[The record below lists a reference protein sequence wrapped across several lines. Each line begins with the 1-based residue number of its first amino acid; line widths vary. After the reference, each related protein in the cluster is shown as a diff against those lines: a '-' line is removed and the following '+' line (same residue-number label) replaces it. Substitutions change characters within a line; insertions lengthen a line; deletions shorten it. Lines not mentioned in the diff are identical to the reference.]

1 MTLLAGVNRPE
12 SQEDVVGNWE
22 PAHSL
27 VKDAVS
33 EAKIAAAPCLL
44 ALAVACPPLCLWV
57 GESPILSQLAMLCYL
72 LNPLFYECARLH
84 IRAFCGKSF
93 FILSGDPTVW
103 GAISC

>member
-33 EAKIAAAPCLL
+33 GAKIAAAPCLL

-57 GESPILSQLAMLCYL
+57 GDVQNSEELHHFKEDIFGGKGTAPMCKMCPVNWSGSLGLCSCSLSPKY
-72 LNPLFYECARLH
+72 
-84 IRAFCGKSF
+84 
-93 FILSGDPTVW
+93 
-103 GAISC
+103 

>member
-33 EAKIAAAPCLL
+33 GAKIAAAPCLL

-103 GAISC
+103 GAISH